1 VKARRILSFLLLIG
15 FLSSCGRS
23 SDETILQFN
32 WVAEPEFGGY
42 YAAKAQGYFEAEG
55 LHLKLSPGGPSI
67 PTMQLVAS
75 GKAQYGIADADAILV
90 ARERGIP
97 LVALFSLYQTF
108 PQGIMVHAARK
119 LPSID
124 AVFQGGTLAIMP
136 GTPYYRMLE
145 KRFGFKKTRIVPY
158 LNNIAP
164 FLHDPD
170 FAQQCYVTA
179 EPVSASRAGADPQVF
194 LIKDIG
200 YNPYSGVIFAR
211 EDYVRSHLQE
221 TKALLRAVRKG
232 WADYL
237 SQPEPINALMHTEN
251 PTMDP
256 ETFSLASK
264 AQKPFI
270 TEELPAGR
278 PLGSMEPVRWARFSQ
293 LLVDLG
299 LLKADQSE
307 GILLELDKFQE

>member
-1 VKARRILSFLLLIG
+1 MAGLSA
-15 FLSSCGRS
+15 CGSR

-75 GKAQYGIADADAILV
+75 GKAHYGIADADAILV

-108 PQGIMVHAARK
+108 PQGIMVHARRK
-119 LPSID
+119 LTSID
-124 AVFQGGTLAIMP
+124 AVFEGGTLAIMP

-145 KRFGFKKTRIVPY
+145 QRFGFKKTRIVPY

-164 FLHDPD
+164 FLHDPEL
-170 FAQQCYVTA
+170 AQQCYVTA
-179 EPVSASRAGADPQVF
+179 EPVSARRAGADPQVF

-211 EDYVRSHLQE
+211 KDYVQTHQKE
-221 TKALLRAVRKG
+221 TEALLRAVRRG

-237 SQPEPINALMHTEN
+237 EDPAPINALMHQEN

-256 ETFSLASK
+256 ETFSLASE

-270 TEELPAGR
+270 TEGLPAGQ
-278 PLGSMEPVRWARFSQ
+278 PLGSMEPDRWVRFSK

-299 LLKADQSE
+299 LLKEDRSQ
-307 GILLELDKFQE
+307 GVLVQLEPFQE

>member
-1 VKARRILSFLLLIG
+1 MMGLLMGWLSA
-15 FLSSCGRS
+15 CGDRS
-23 SDETILQFN
+23 SDDMILQFN

-42 YAAKAQGYFEAEG
+42 YAAKGKGYFEAEG
-55 LHLKLSPGGPSI
+55 LHVKLSPGGPSI

-75 GKAQYGIADADAILV
+75 GQAQFGIADADAILV

-97 LVALFSLYQTF
+97 LIALFSLYQTF

-119 LPSID
+119 LTAID
-124 AVFQGGTLAIMP
+124 GVFQGGTLAIMP
-136 GTPYYRMLE
+136 GTPYYLMLE
-145 KRFGFKKTRIVPY
+145 QRFGFKKTRIVPY

-179 EPVSASRAGADPQVF
+179 EPISARRAGADPQVF

-211 EDYVRSHLQE
+211 EDFVRSHPKE
-221 TKALLRAVRKG
+221 TEALLRAVRKG

-237 SQPEPINALMHTEN
+237 ADPEPINAVMHTEN

-256 ETFSLASK
+256 ETFTLAAQ
-264 AQKPFI
+264 AQKTFI
-270 TEELPAGR
+270 TDALPEGA
-278 PLGSMEPVRWARFSQ
+278 PMGSMVLERWKRFSD
-293 LLVDLG
+293 LLVQLG
-299 LLKADQSE
+299 LLKSDQATGVLIPE
-307 GILLELDKFQE
+307 AGAQE

>member
-1 VKARRILSFLLLIG
+1 VKLRAILVLLFAIVW
-15 FLSSCGRS
+15 LSACGRS

-42 YAAKAQGYFEAEG
+42 YAAKAHGYFEAEG

-67 PTMQLVAS
+67 PTLQLVAS
-75 GKAQYGIADADAILV
+75 GQAQFGIADADAILV
-90 ARERGIP
+90 ARERGVP

-119 LPSID
+119 LSSIE
-124 AVFQGGTLAIMP
+124 AVFQGGTLSIMP

-145 KRFGFKKTRIVPY
+145 QRFGFKKTRIVPY

-179 EPVSASRAGADPQVF
+179 EPVTAKRAGADPEVF

-211 EDYVRSHLQE
+211 EDYVRSHLKE

-237 SQPEPINALMHTEN
+237 AQPEPINALMHTEN
-251 PTMDP
+251 PTMDL
-256 ETFSLASK
+256 ETFTLASE

-270 TEELPAGR
+270 TGELPEGQ
-278 PLGSMEPVRWARFSQ
+278 PLGAMASERWKRFSE
-293 LLVDLG
+293 LLIRLG
-299 LLKADQSE
+299 LLKSDQSAGVLIDE
-307 GILLELDKFQE
+307 AALQE